1 MGRIRRALGG
11 LLKIIKIIVCAIG
24 IILLLVIL
32 WPVVMAVISVV
43 TSIIPGVIAAVNWL
57 VGLVMRVIKPV
68 LDLLKPAFDAL
79 KNIYDNWVKPVL
91 TKVQSTVDLVRD
103 NVYKVYNLTIGG
115 VTQTYNNLFGWVDGL
130 QTQFNGF
137 ADRLIGLV
145 SVVDQK
151 AADRLDAM
159 RGDVNRTIDKYSSDL
174 FDKVITKINETA
186 GPILTKVDEFAAAVN
201 EKLQHAL
208 DLGERSTSYLDGLTA
223 LPHTAEEASQPV
235 IMATEAQSD
244 RNYEEASK
252 PAEMLQEKKVEKKT
266 VWDVMFERWFPF
278 KEKDTVWFM
287 EEMEAW
293 VDEMVQNMY
302 IGGFAPTATLFRDV
316 ESLVE
321 GELNDDMLRWMIG
334 EITFGEFLHLHA
346 KEIADILLWPVAKEP
361 QKVIDGAYWKGYDD
375 LIKGGWGSDDA
386 LKQVNYTRSHRG
398 LPPLKMSD
406 YPGGK

>member
-57 VGLVMRVIKPV
+57 VGLVMKVIKPV

-79 KNIYDNWVKPVL
+79 KSVYDNWVKPVL
-91 TKVQSTVDLVRD
+91 TKVQGTVDLVRD

-137 ADRLIGLV
+137 ADRVIGMV

-208 DLGERSTSYLDGLTA
+208 DLGEKASNYADTLARTSEAMPETTGPVVLYTEERSDQAYEDFQ
-223 LPHTAEEASQPV
+223 EEA
-235 IMATEAQSD
+235 A
-244 RNYEEASK
+244 K
-252 PAEMLQEKKVEKKT
+252 PTPPPPPKKT
-266 VWDVMFERWFPF
+266 VWDAMFEGWIPF
-278 KEKDTVWFM
+278 VEEGIISLMKDAEKTIDANI
-287 EEMEAW
+287 EEIYKDSCNF
-293 VDEMVQNMY
+293 V
-302 IGGFAPTATLFRDV
+302 TLFSKDV
-316 ESLVE
+316 DALKE
-321 GELNDDMLRWMIG
+321 GE
-334 EITFGEFLHLHA
+334 A
-346 KEIADILLWPVAKEP
+346 
-361 QKVIDGAYWKGYDD
+361 YDD
-375 LIKGGWGSDDA
+375 LVRVLIGDMSIIEYIRVHWKEIVKGMIWGQGKELTPQDDDYWAKRYDELRKRGVEKKKAMIQVDSERWA
-386 LKQVNYTRSHRG
+386 LG
-398 LPPLKMSD
+398 MPPMFAKE
-406 YPGGK
+406 K